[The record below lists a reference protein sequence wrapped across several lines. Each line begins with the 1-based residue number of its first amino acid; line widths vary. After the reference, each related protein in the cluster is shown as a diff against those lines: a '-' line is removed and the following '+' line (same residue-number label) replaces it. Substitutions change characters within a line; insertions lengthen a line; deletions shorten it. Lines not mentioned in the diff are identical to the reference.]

1 MIDICVDEAYAFDYY
16 AIMELKFHKG
26 AIPKFLLK
34 KIEYK
39 ITKQLGVE
47 LFQTIIESLEYKNL
61 YEANVN
67 TFDAVDKAKTNQVTA
82 QEVDRTNYE
91 RMLAKKEL
99 QSKFFKNALLEQKI
113 GYEKYEK

>member
-26 AIPKFLLK
+26 AIPEFLLK

-47 LFQTIIESLEYKNL
+47 LFQTIIESPEYKNL

-91 RMLAKKEL
+91 RMLAKKAL
-99 QSKFFKNALLEQKI
+99 QSKFFENVLLEQKI

>member
-1 MIDICVDEAYAFDYY
+1 MIDISVDEAYEFDYY

-26 AIPKFLLK
+26 AIPELLLK
-34 KIEYK
+34 KIEYN
-39 ITKQLGVE
+39 ITKQLGTE
-47 LFQTIIESLEYKNL
+47 LFQTILESSEYKKL

-91 RMLAKKEL
+91 RMLAKKH
-99 QSKFFKNALLEQKI
+99 FKVSFLKMLYQNK
-113 GYEKYEK
+113 K

>member
-16 AIMELKFHKG
+16 AIMELKFQKG
-26 AIPKFLLK
+26 AIPEFLLK

-47 LFQTIIESLEYKNL
+47 LFQTIIESSEYKKL
-61 YEANVN
+61 YETNSN

-91 RMLAKKEL
+91 RMMAKKAL
-99 QSKFFKNALLEQKI
+99 QSKFFENVLSEQKI